1 MRETIT
7 LSIARQLLR
16 KIDGLRGDVP
26 RSKFITRLIE
36 STMSEGTS
44 RMVKSPADKSFE
56 ALSQQ
61 ESLGVQ

>member
-16 KIDGLRGDVP
+16 KIDVLRGDVP

-36 STMSEGTS
+36 STMFDGTS

-56 ALSQQ
+56 ALNQQ